1 MEQEQ
6 EQLGAMDGDESAA
19 DGAPRSAV
27 LGASQA
33 CGWMLGGAAAI
44 GDLGVRPPRPPTG
57 LLRPSSSASFPVEPE
72 PDLAVVAG
80 SGVVARPPSRVES
93 RDPSSFSSSRLTPS
107 SCPRFSLPHVSPHGP
122 SFVTLFLSIHIY
134 YIVHTKGC
142 YNCVSQPICPLSF
155 LMALLHPHK

>member
-1 MEQEQ
+1 MTMEQEQ

-44 GDLGVRPPRPPTG
+44 GDLGVRPPARPPTG
-57 LLRPSSSASFPVEPE
+57 LLRPSSFPAEPE
-72 PDLAVVAG
+72 PEPGLAVVAG

-93 RDPSSFSSSRLTPS
+93 RESRPFLSLFFPAPS

-142 YNCVSQPICPLSF
+142 YNCVSQPVF
-155 LMALLHPHK
+155 LDGLIASPY